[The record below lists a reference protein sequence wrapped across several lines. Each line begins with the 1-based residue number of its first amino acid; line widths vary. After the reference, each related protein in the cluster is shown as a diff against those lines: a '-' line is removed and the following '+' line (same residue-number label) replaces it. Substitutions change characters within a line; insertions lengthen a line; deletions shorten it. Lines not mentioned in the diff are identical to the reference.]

1 MKVYILKD
9 YIDPEYRKLTPEQL
23 EKDIQDEIEKSKEL
37 TEWPCPFECID
48 YAKPY
53 PLSRT
58 FLRERE
64 KQQFLPEPLLLSF
77 Y

>member
-1 MKVYILKD
+1 MLKN
-9 YIDPEYRKLTPEQL
+9 KKALVM
-23 EKDIQDEIEKSKEL
+23 S
-37 TEWPCPFECID
+37 
-48 YAKPY
+48 KPY

>member
-1 MKVYILKD
+1 MSYNRYKNTQKRKNYLLIHNKEKYDRVSIILPKGT
-9 YIDPEYRKLTPEQL
+9 K
-23 EKDIQDEIEKSKEL
+23 EKIKRLDI
-37 TEWPCPFECID
+37 
-48 YAKPY
+48 YKPY

>member
-1 MKVYILKD
+1 MLKKLLVIALSVVALAAAGCGGGDKQAQTTIKVGATAG
-9 YIDPEYRKLTPEQL
+9 PHAEV
-23 EKDIQDEIEKSKEL
+23 
-37 TEWPCPFECID
+37 
-48 YAKPY
+48 KPY

>member
-1 MKVYILKD
+1 MAS
-9 YIDPEYRKLTPEQL
+9 LTVNP
-23 EKDIQDEIEKSKEL
+23 
-37 TEWPCPFECID
+37 
-48 YAKPY
+48 KPY